1 MYNKL
6 MKKDVKDKN
15 KKTKSEVWRYIK
27 KCIPYFAKEKKAI
40 TILIVFSLVLSIFNS
55 FSPALMAKILDYST
69 SGALDK
75 AVGYSVFI
83 LILALIMEFIDNI
96 IFTRAY
102 VKVQESVS
110 NNIKKNVI
118 SSYFDIDNKELL
130 KTSSGIFLTRI
141 TEDPNNVVMA
151 FNALRANVSR
161 IISNIFVFVYI
172 FYINFILGIITI
184 LGTITVYIIEKRAM
198 DKWNAYKKRRN
209 KLRDKNTTIINE
221 GIRGTHDIKL
231 LNIVEHFKNNINGNL
246 DELYTDTMRS
256 MKIDGNYTFARSSAV
271 NIFTFVIIVLSI
283 YFVKFDVITVSS
295 LIAVFLYKDRLFT
308 SVLYLAWS
316 ERQLKEF
323 ALSAERIFEVID
335 HTKYEKEHY
344 GNKRVNELYGKIEF
358 KDVHFKY
365 EKDEVLK
372 GISFTIEPKDT
383 VAVVGKSGSG
393 KSTII
398 NLLSK
403 IYEVTSGEVLIDGY
417 NVNDLDKYSLRNNIA
432 VISQKPYLF
441 NMTIKENLLLVNP
454 DASQKQIENVCKICE
469 LHDYIMTLPK
479 KYNTLVGEG
488 GVTLSGGEC
497 QRVAIARALLRK
509 TNIILFDEATSALDN
524 ETQANIQKAINNI
537 SSEYTMLI
545 VAHRL
550 STIKDCNKIIV
561 VNDGKICGIG
571 SHKELY
577 KDNEIYRTL
586 YENELQKEENDK
598 N

>member
-1 MYNKL
+1 
-6 MKKDVKDKN
+6 
-15 KKTKSEVWRYIK
+15 
-27 KCIPYFAKEKKAI
+27 
-40 TILIVFSLVLSIFNS
+40 
-55 FSPALMAKILDYST
+55 
-69 SGALDK
+69 
-75 AVGYSVFI
+75 
-83 LILALIMEFIDNI
+83 
-96 IFTRAY
+96 
-102 VKVQESVS
+102 
-110 NNIKKNVI
+110 
-118 SSYFDIDNKELL
+118 
-130 KTSSGIFLTRI
+130 
-141 TEDPNNVVMA
+141 
-151 FNALRANVSR
+151 
-161 IISNIFVFVYI
+161 
-172 FYINFILGIITI
+172 
-184 LGTITVYIIEKRAM
+184 M
-198 DKWNAYKKRRN
+198 DKWNSYKKRRN
-209 KLRDKNTTIINE
+209 KLRDRNTTIINE
-221 GIRGTHDIKL
+221 GIRGSHDIKL
-231 LNIVEHFKNNINGNL
+231 LNIVEHFKSKINGNL
-246 DELYTDTMRS
+246 DELYDDTIKS
-256 MKIDGNYTFARSSAV
+256 MKTDSNYTFARSAAV
-271 NIFTFVIIVLSI
+271 YIFTTVIIILSI
-283 YFVKFDVITVSS
+283 YFVKFDIITVSS

-358 KDVHFKY
+358 KDVRFKY
-365 EKDEVLK
+365 DKEEVLK
-372 GISFTIEPKDT
+372 GINFTIDPKDT

-403 IYEVTSGEVLIDGY
+403 IYEATSGEILIDGY

-454 DASQKQIENVCKICE
+454 EASQQQIENVCKICE

-577 KDNEIYRTL
+577 KNNELYRTL
-586 YENELQKEENDK
+586 YENELQKEENDE